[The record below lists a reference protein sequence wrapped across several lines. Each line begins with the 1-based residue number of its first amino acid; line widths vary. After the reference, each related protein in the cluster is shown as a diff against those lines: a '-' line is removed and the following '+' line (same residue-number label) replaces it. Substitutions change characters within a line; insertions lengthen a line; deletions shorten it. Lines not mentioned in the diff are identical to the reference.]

1 MQRTIDQLLRQPE
14 GRTLEFK
21 RAEADPGKVIK
32 SICAFANTAGGHVVI
47 GVGDDREVRGVP
59 DAAGLEERYASVITD
74 RIMPQL
80 VVDLQMIT
88 VDARAPRH

>member
-21 RAEADPGKVIK
+21 RAEADPGKVVK

-47 GVGDDREVRGVP
+47 GVGDDREVRDSPPTESPIAVP
-59 DAAGLEERYASVITD
+59 HPIWKGTPDTKAAHSGSPL
-74 RIMPQL
+74 L
-80 VVDLQMIT
+80 
-88 VDARAPRH
+88 